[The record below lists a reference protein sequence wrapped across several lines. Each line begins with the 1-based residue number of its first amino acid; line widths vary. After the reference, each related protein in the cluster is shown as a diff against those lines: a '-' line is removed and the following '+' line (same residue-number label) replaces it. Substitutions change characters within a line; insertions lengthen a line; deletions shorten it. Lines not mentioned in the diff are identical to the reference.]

1 MDKEEKKTKL
11 PTGFRARESCWR
23 RFRFEKVSL
32 QPDEFF
38 PRYGF
43 SATPRNRSN
52 RTHLRF
58 WHVDWVRWKQ
68 GWFTG
73 RGKNDEPRLLPRLP
87 YWGSGGCRNCCLPL
101 IRGLFFFF
109 FRSHSFVKRFLFPGL
124 ETSELLECLPAFKFT
139 AAPEISG
146 HSVGCSG
153 SSFDAATRI
162 ETLGDSR

>member
-1 MDKEEKKTKL
+1 MGVGTAVFL
-11 PTGFRARESCWR
+11 S
-23 RFRFEKVSL
+23 
-32 QPDEFF
+32 
-38 PRYGF
+38 
-43 SATPRNRSN
+43 
-52 RTHLRF
+52 
-58 WHVDWVRWKQ
+58 
-68 GWFTG
+68 
-73 RGKNDEPRLLPRLP
+73 
-87 YWGSGGCRNCCLPL
+87 SGD
-101 IRGLFFFF
+101 F